1 MAAKLDF
8 EIDDIMTTADAVTAA
23 RLVICEHA
31 PDDAAT
37 FLDMLGIGAD
47 PAWNMGV
54 QA

>member
-8 EIDDIMTTADAVTAA
+8 ELEGIMTTPDTVAAA

-31 PDDAAT
+31 PDDAAL
-37 FLDMLGIGAD
+37 FLNMLGIGPT